1 GGGGAWLC
9 LLPEGCLQQQDW
21 RGVPF
26 PLPLPLT
33 TGPAPTTGSLPCPDA
48 AGPQTRDDSCAG
60 TCSAE
65 CTSTAC
71 IARDAQ
77 DRCIDAKGGISQL
90 CCSDRSSTPCFP
102 SRDDGT
108 ITRRGTPATDGG
120 TAVLAATFCIPRPSS
135 PLLAATTGL
144 PGPGALLL
152 PARVT
157 VIP

>member
-1 GGGGAWLC
+1 MAVTLFLG
-9 LLPEGCLQQQDW
+9 LPAHARADLVAG
-21 RGVPF
+21 RGR
-26 PLPLPLT
+26 
-33 TGPAPTTGSLPCPDA
+33 S
-48 AGPQTRDDSCAG
+48 
-60 TCSAE
+60 
-65 CTSTAC
+65 
-71 IARDAQ
+71 
-77 DRCIDAKGGISQL
+77 IDAKGGISQL

-120 TAVLAATFCIPRPSS
+120 TAVFAATFCVPRPTS

-144 PGPGALLL
+144 PGPTALLL

>member
-1 GGGGAWLC
+1 AS
-9 LLPEGCLQQQDW
+9 
-21 RGVPF
+21 
-26 PLPLPLT
+26 
-33 TGPAPTTGSLPCPDA
+33 PTWPLPCPEPLGQETGA
-48 AGPQTRDDSCAG
+48 ESRGGPW
-60 TCSAE
+60 SAVAPG
-65 CTSTAC
+65 TAC